1 MDAKIGGRGVLWPL
15 VLSLGAA
22 AAYLFSLSA
31 REKQLI
37 GDLEPMTVLVAAVDI
52 PERTRLKEDYVRTR
66 SVPRRYA
73 PPDAFEVRVKGD
85 LRMVHNLV
93 SRIRI
98 PKGGAVTQSAL
109 TSFSEKSGLSVKV
122 PPGYRGSTLPVER
135 GLAAL
140 MKPGDR
146 VDVVVTVDALM
157 AGGGRRKVTLTV
169 LQNVLVLAVGK
180 ELGGGGPDSGAPER
194 PAFEAESVISVAV
207 NPVEFQYLALAGET
221 GKVGVSV
228 RNPGDLEIHPI
239 KLADW
244 ASLTNGG

>member
-1 MDAKIGGRGVLWPL
+1 MKERGAWVPL
-15 VLSLGAA
+15 LCALGAA
-22 AAYLFSLSA
+22 AAYMMTLTA
-31 REKQLI
+31 RERELV
-37 GDLEPMTVLVAAVDI
+37 GDLEPMKVLVAAVDI
-52 PERTRLKEDYVRTR
+52 PERTRLKEAFVKER
-66 SVPRRYA
+66 VIPRRYA
-73 PPDAFEVRVKGD
+73 PPDAFEVRSQAD
-85 LRMVHNLV
+85 IRMVGSLV
-93 SRIRI
+93 SRVRI

-122 PPGYRGSTLPVER
+122 PPGYRGSSLPVDR

-157 AGGGRRKVTLTV
+157 AQGGRRKVTLTV
-169 LQNVLVLAVGK
+169 LQNVLVLAVGR
-180 ELGGGGPDSGAPER
+180 ELGGGPVNPDAAER
-194 PAFEAESVISVAV
+194 PAFEAESTVSVAV

-221 GKVGVSV
+221 GKVGVSL

-244 ASLTNGG
+244 VALTGGG

>member
-1 MDAKIGGRGVLWPL
+1 MKERGALVPL
-15 VLSLGAA
+15 VLAVGAA
-22 AAYLFSLSA
+22 VAYLWTLTA
-31 REKQLI
+31 RERELI
-37 GDLEPMTVLVAAVDI
+37 GDLEPMTVLVASVDI
-52 PERTRLKEDYVRTR
+52 PERTRLKEEYVKARA
-66 SVPRRYA
+66 VPRRYA
-73 PPDAFEVRVKGD
+73 PPDAFEVRTKGD
-85 LRMVHNLV
+85 MRMVSSLV

-146 VDVVVTVDALM
+146 VDVVVTVDATM
-157 AGGGRRKVTLTV
+157 AAGGRRKVTLTV
-169 LQNVLVLAVGK
+169 LQNVLVLAVGR
-180 ELGGGGPDSGAPER
+180 ELGGGAPDSGAAER
-194 PAFEAESVISVAV
+194 PAFEAESVISLAV

-244 ASLTNGG
+244 ATLTGGG